1 MASPLLLFLTGAIW
15 RSSRWTRIEVGPL
28 VQCMLVSL
36 RRSFIS
42 ESLGHSST
50 YVLVHVVNHM
60 GAARALH
67 TRARV
72 NDYQFSRMFA
82 TLGDR
87 HGSSAPKRLQKGC
100 FVELLLPLSFL
111 PTQCSE
117 MRRTS
122 VHGDPA
128 RRRRRVWAPIH
139 HMYTVSG
146 CLLPPVLRA
155 LFSLC
160 SHTHEE
166 LYGSCFRFPYTLGF
180 LTTSYSQL
188 ILSSCAV
195 RDSSCATITPPPPA
209 LSSHSG

>member
-1 MASPLLLFLTGAIW
+1 M
-15 RSSRWTRIEVGPL
+15 GPL
-28 VQCMLVSL
+28 VQRILVSL

-42 ESLGHSST
+42 ESRGHSST

-87 HGSSAPKRLQKGC
+87 HGSSAPKRATKGC

-122 VHGDPA
+122 VHWHGDPA
-128 RRRRRVWAPIH
+128 RRRRRVWAPMH
-139 HMYTVSG
+139 HMYTVR
-146 CLLPPVLRA
+146 LLPPVLRT

-166 LYGSCFRFPYTLGF
+166 LYGGCLRLRQYSLGF
-180 LTTSYSQL
+180 LPTSFTQL
-188 ILSSCAV
+188 ILSSCAD
-195 RDSSCATITPPPPA
+195 RDSSCATITPPPPPSLA
-209 LSSHSG
+209 IPGGLST

>member
-1 MASPLLLFLTGAIW
+1 M
-15 RSSRWTRIEVGPL
+15 GPL

-42 ESLGHSST
+42 ESRGHSST

-82 TLGDR
+82 TLGDS
-87 HGSSAPKRLQKGC
+87 HGSSAPKRATKGC
-100 FVELLLPLSFL
+100 LVELLPLSFL

-122 VHGDPA
+122 VHWHGDPA
-128 RRRRRVWAPIH
+128 RRRRRVWAPMH
-139 HMYTVSG
+139 HMFTGIQSAFF
-146 CLLPPVLRA
+146 PRSSEISFIVLRIHMKNSMEA
-155 LFSLC
+155 ASV
-160 SHTHEE
+160 
-166 LYGSCFRFPYTLGF
+166 FP
-180 LTTSYSQL
+180 
-188 ILSSCAV
+188 
-195 RDSSCATITPPPPA
+195 TPLA
-209 LSSHSG
+209 F